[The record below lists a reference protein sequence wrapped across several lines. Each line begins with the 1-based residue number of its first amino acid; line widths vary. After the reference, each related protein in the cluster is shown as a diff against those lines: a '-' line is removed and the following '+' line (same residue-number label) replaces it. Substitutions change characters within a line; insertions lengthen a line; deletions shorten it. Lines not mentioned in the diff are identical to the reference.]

1 MAKNQINFSK
11 MDAQA
16 KAQIESFK
24 KAATDLA
31 VEDLRYKAEKKALEN
46 KLEAILQARKSE
58 LENGMSEEEVY
69 AKFPRIEIDNAI
81 RAAQVQ
87 HEELSKPFREAMNDT
102 YNFIPE
108 GMHSAYE
115 RKINDGK
122 RGDFLE
128 AIKTFLS
135 NLGLEECKQGQISKF
150 TETMSD
156 HFGSRYS
163 TAKTIVNDGKFA
175 SAMKKN
181 QFNKLFMAVFCDLF
195 M

>member
-11 MDAQA
+11 MNETA
-16 KAQIESFK
+16 KSQIESFK

-58 LENGMSEEEVY
+58 LENGMDEEEVY

-102 YNFIPE
+102 YSFIPE

-128 AIKTFLS
+128 AIKAFLS

-150 TETMSD
+150 AETMSD

>member
-1 MAKNQINFSK
+1 MAKNQINFGK
-11 MDAQA
+11 MDEVA
-16 KAQIESFK
+16 KAQINAFK

-58 LENGMSEEEVY
+58 LENGMDEEEVY

-102 YNFIPE
+102 YSFIPE

-150 TETMSD
+150 AETMSD

-163 TAKTIVNDGKFA
+163 TSKTIVNDGKFA

>member
-11 MDAQA
+11 MNETA

-58 LENGMSEEEVY
+58 LENGMDEEEVY

-102 YNFIPE
+102 YSFIPE

-128 AIKTFLS
+128 AIKNFLS

-150 TETMSD
+150 AETMSD